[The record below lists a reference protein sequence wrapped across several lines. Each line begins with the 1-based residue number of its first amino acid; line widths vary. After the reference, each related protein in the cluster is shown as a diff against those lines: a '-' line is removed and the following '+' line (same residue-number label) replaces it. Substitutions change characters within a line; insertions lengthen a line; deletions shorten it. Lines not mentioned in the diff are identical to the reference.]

1 MVLQSGPG
9 ISATVR
15 APGGGLPGN
24 CGPIFRSQI
33 AGSIVSQPAAAPLCF
48 TDAGSSMKTL
58 ATPQTHT
65 TGKLIL
71 VALLC
76 AAPLASAETCSAPP
90 ELKAQLQAR
99 PTVSGYLRLGR
110 SFDEN
115 HQTNCAIEAFQA
127 ALNINPASE
136 AALNGMAKV
145 LIAAGDYEA
154 VIRRLPTAPRDQ
166 NLILDL
172 ALAYRKAEMFDD
184 AARVLTQGLKLYPD
198 SDSLTEAFVT
208 LSIHVNHSE
217 AATALAEKL
226 ARQKPRDLEAQ
237 RVYLRALTNAQ
248 SNDQALALGRRLLV
262 LAPHDA
268 DFLFLNGMLERTAGD
283 FSLARKHLEESVAL
297 SPNFYNSRYNLGVVL
312 AHLQDPAGA
321 KEELKKALELGA
333 TEPEVHFELSKV
345 LNSLGEAEEA
355 REELKVYK
363 QGLQEESDRA
373 VAVLKSTQAEEAFKA
388 GDNPKAAGL
397 YREACAAQPG
407 NVGLAYRL
415 ALALHAMG
423 DIAAER
429 ATLEQAIQTDPEFSL
444 AQYQLGAL
452 EFRNGEVHGA
462 EQQFR
467 LALKSTPSFI
477 QAWVA
482 LAACLAVEYRVEE
495 AQDAVA
501 QALRLEPNN
510 ASALS
515 LSKKLAA
522 AHQHQ

>member
-1 MVLQSGPG
+1 MKNRATPLTYIMEGL
-9 ISATVR
+9 ILAAFLSAAT
-15 APGGGLPGN
+15 L
-24 CGPIFRSQI
+24 
-33 AGSIVSQPAAAPLCF
+33 AGAAP
-48 TDAGSSMKTL
+48 
-58 ATPQTHT
+58 
-65 TGKLIL
+65 
-71 VALLC
+71 
-76 AAPLASAETCSAPP
+76 CSAPQ
-90 ELKAQLQAR
+90 EFETQLRAR
-99 PTVSGYLRLGR
+99 PTASAYLRLAHW
-110 SFDEN
+110 FDEN
-115 HQTNCAIEAFQA
+115 HQTNCAIEAFESV
-127 ALNINPASE
+127 LNMNPASGS
-136 AALNGMAKV
+136 ALDGMAKV

-154 VIRRLPTAPRDQ
+154 VIRRLPAAPRDQ

-184 AARVLTQGLKLYPD
+184 AARVLNHGLKLYPG
-198 SDSLTEAFVT
+198 SDSVTEALVT
-208 LSIHVNHSE
+208 LSIHLNHSE
-217 AATALAEKL
+217 AASALAEKL
-226 ARQKPRDLEAQ
+226 ARQKPHDLEAQ
-237 RVYLRALTNAQ
+237 RIYLRALANAQ
-248 SNDQALALGRRLLV
+248 KNDEAFALGRKLLL

-268 DFLFLNGMLERTAGD
+268 DFLFLNGMLERTEGD

-321 KEELKKALELGA
+321 KEQFKKALELGA
-333 TEPEVHFELSKV
+333 TEPEVHFELAKV
-345 LNSLGEAEEA
+345 LSTLGEAEEA
-355 REELKVYK
+355 QEELKVYK
-363 QGLQEESDRA
+363 KGLQEESDRA

-388 GDNPKAAGL
+388 RDNSKAAGL
-397 YREACAAQPG
+397 FREACAAQPG

-423 DIAAER
+423 EIAAER
-429 ATLEQAIQTDPEFSL
+429 ATLEQAIRTDPEFSL

-452 EFRNGEVHGA
+452 EFRNGEIDRA

-467 LALKSTPSFI
+467 LALKSTPSFV

-515 LSKKLAA
+515 LRNKLTS
-522 AHQHQ
+522 AHQPQ

>member
-1 MVLQSGPG
+1 MVRQAESGRQEVIGALAAPFRHPCS
-9 ISATVR
+9 ILHRRSAGKITGK
-15 APGGGLPGN
+15 PL
-24 CGPIFRSQI
+24 
-33 AGSIVSQPAAAPLCF
+33 AAPLCF
-48 TDAGSSMKTL
+48 TGAGSSMKSLTTPLTQLMRGLTL
-58 ATPQTHT
+58 AA
-65 TGKLIL
+65 L
-71 VALLC
+71 VC
-76 AAPLASAETCSAPP
+76 AAPSAIAAPCTAPP
-90 ELKAQLQAR
+90 ELETQLQSQPNAG
-99 PTVSGYLRLGR
+99 GYLRLAHW
-110 SFDEN
+110 FDEN
-115 HQTNCAIEAFQA
+115 HQTNCAIEAFQS
-127 ALNINPASE
+127 ALNINPASV
-136 AALNGMAKV
+136 AALDGMAKV

-154 VIRRLPTAPRDQ
+154 VVRRLPAAPHDQ

-172 ALAYRKAEMFDD
+172 ALAYRRAEMFDD
-184 AARVLTQGLKLYPD
+184 AARVLTQGLKLYPA
-198 SDSLTEAFVT
+198 SDSLTDALVT

-226 ARQKPRDLEAQ
+226 ARQKPHDLEAQ
-237 RVYLRALTNAQ
+237 RIYLRALVNAQ
-248 SNDQALALGRRLLV
+248 RNDQATALGHRLLV

-268 DFLFLNGMLERTAGD
+268 DFLFLNGMLERTAGS

-321 KEELKKALELGA
+321 EEQLKKALKLGA

-363 QGLQEESDRA
+363 KGLQEESDRA
-373 VAVLKSTQAEEAFKA
+373 VAVLKSTQAEEASKA
-388 GDNPKAAGL
+388 GDEQKAAGL

-415 ALALHAMG
+415 ALALNATG
-423 DIAAER
+423 DIAGER
-429 ATLEQAIQTDPEFSL
+429 ATLEQAVQTDPEFSL

-452 EFRNGEVHGA
+452 EFRNGEVDVA

-467 LALKSTPSFI
+467 LAVKSTPSFV

-495 AQDAVA
+495 AQEAVA

-515 LSKKLAA
+515 LSKKLPA

>member
-1 MVLQSGPG
+1 
-9 ISATVR
+9 
-15 APGGGLPGN
+15 
-24 CGPIFRSQI
+24 
-33 AGSIVSQPAAAPLCF
+33 
-48 TDAGSSMKTL
+48 
-58 ATPQTHT
+58 
-65 TGKLIL
+65 
-71 VALLC
+71 
-76 AAPLASAETCSAPP
+76 
-90 ELKAQLQAR
+90 
-99 PTVSGYLRLGR
+99 
-110 SFDEN
+110 
-115 HQTNCAIEAFQA
+115 
-127 ALNINPASE
+127 
-136 AALNGMAKV
+136 
-145 LIAAGDYEA
+145 
-154 VIRRLPTAPRDQ
+154 
-166 NLILDL
+166 
-172 ALAYRKAEMFDD
+172 
-184 AARVLTQGLKLYPD
+184 
-198 SDSLTEAFVT
+198 
-208 LSIHVNHSE
+208 
-217 AATALAEKL
+217 
-226 ARQKPRDLEAQ
+226 
-237 RVYLRALTNAQ
+237 
-248 SNDQALALGRRLLV
+248 
-262 LAPHDA
+262 
-268 DFLFLNGMLERTAGD
+268 
-283 FSLARKHLEESVAL
+283 
-297 SPNFYNSRYNLGVVL
+297 
-312 AHLQDPAGA
+312 
-321 KEELKKALELGA
+321 
-333 TEPEVHFELSKV
+333 
-345 LNSLGEAEEA
+345 
-355 REELKVYK
+355 
-363 QGLQEESDRA
+363 

>member
-1 MVLQSGPG
+1 MKSLTTPLTQLM
-9 ISATVR
+9 R
-15 APGGGLPGN
+15 GL
-24 CGPIFRSQI
+24 
-33 AGSIVSQPAAAPLCF
+33 
-48 TDAGSSMKTL
+48 TL
-58 ATPQTHT
+58 A
-65 TGKLIL
+65 
-71 VALLC
+71 ALLC
-76 AAPLASAETCSAPP
+76 AAPSAIAAPCTALP
-90 ELKAQLQAR
+90 ELETQLQSQPNAG
-99 PTVSGYLRLGR
+99 GYLRLAHW
-110 SFDEN
+110 FDEN
-115 HQTNCAIEAFQA
+115 HQTNCAIEAFQS
-127 ALNINPASE
+127 ALNINPASV
-136 AALNGMAKV
+136 AALDGMAKV

-154 VIRRLPTAPRDQ
+154 VVRRLPAAPHDQ

-172 ALAYRKAEMFDD
+172 ALAYRRAEMFDD
-184 AARVLTQGLKLYPD
+184 AARVLTQGLKLYPA
-198 SDSLTEAFVT
+198 SDSLTDALVT

-226 ARQKPRDLEAQ
+226 ARQKPHDLEAQ
-237 RVYLRALTNAQ
+237 RIYLRALVNAQ
-248 SNDQALALGRRLLV
+248 RNDQATALGHRLLV

-268 DFLFLNGMLERTAGD
+268 DFLFLNGMLERTAGS

-321 KEELKKALELGA
+321 EEQLKKALKLGA

-363 QGLQEESDRA
+363 KGLQEESDRA
-373 VAVLKSTQAEEAFKA
+373 VAVLKSTQAEEASKA
-388 GDNPKAAGL
+388 GDEQKAAGL

-415 ALALHAMG
+415 ALALNATG
-423 DIAAER
+423 DIAGER
-429 ATLEQAIQTDPEFSL
+429 ATLERAVQTDPEFSL

-452 EFRNGEVHGA
+452 EFRNGEVDVA

-467 LALKSTPSFI
+467 LAVKSTPSFV

-495 AQDAVA
+495 AQEAVA

-515 LSKKLAA
+515 LSKKLPA

>member
-1 MVLQSGPG
+1 MKSL
-9 ISATVR
+9 ATQLTYTT
-15 APGGGLPGN
+15 GGL
-24 CGPIFRSQI
+24 ILAALLFAAST
-33 AGSIVSQPAAAPLCF
+33 ASAAPC
-48 TDAGSSMKTL
+48 T
-58 ATPQTHT
+58 
-65 TGKLIL
+65 
-71 VALLC
+71 
-76 AAPLASAETCSAPP
+76 APP
-90 ELKAQLQAR
+90 ELEVQLQAH
-99 PTVSGYLRLGR
+99 PTVSGYLRLAHW
-110 SFDEN
+110 FDEN

-127 ALNINPASE
+127 ALNINPASG
-136 AALNGMAKV
+136 AALDGMAKV

-154 VIRRLPTAPRDQ
+154 VVRRLPAAPHDQ

-172 ALAYRKAEMFDD
+172 ALAYRRAEMFDD
-184 AARVLTQGLKLYPD
+184 AARVLTQGLKLYPG
-198 SDSLTEAFVT
+198 SDSLTEALVT

-237 RVYLRALTNAQ
+237 RIYLRALANAQ
-248 SNDQALALGRRLLV
+248 NNDQALALGRKLLV
-262 LAPHDA
+262 LSPHDA
-268 DFLFLNGMLERTAGD
+268 DFLFLNGMLERTTGD

-312 AHLQDPAGA
+312 AHLQDPTGA
-321 KEELKKALELGA
+321 KEQLKKALELGA

-363 QGLQEESDRA
+363 KGLQEESDRA
-373 VAVLKSTQAEEAFKA
+373 VAVLKSTQAEEASKA
-388 GDNPKAAGL
+388 GDKQKAADL
-397 YREACAAQPG
+397 FREACAAQPS

-415 ALALHAMG
+415 ALVLHAMG

-429 ATLEQAIQTDPEFSL
+429 TTLGQAIQTDPEFSL

-452 EFRNGEVHGA
+452 EFRNGEVDVA

-467 LALKSTPSFI
+467 LALKSTPSFV

-495 AQDAVA
+495 AQAAVA

-522 AHQHQ
+522 AHQNQ

>member
-1 MVLQSGPG
+1 
-9 ISATVR
+9 
-15 APGGGLPGN
+15 
-24 CGPIFRSQI
+24 
-33 AGSIVSQPAAAPLCF
+33 
-48 TDAGSSMKTL
+48 MKSL
-58 ATPQTHT
+58 ATLLAYT
-65 TGKLIL
+65 TGRLIL
-71 VALLC
+71 AALLF
-76 AAPLASAETCSAPP
+76 APSTASADPCTALQ
-90 ELKAQLQAR
+90 ELEAQLQPH
-99 PTVSGYLRLGR
+99 PTVSGYLRMAHW
-110 SFDEN
+110 FDEN
-115 HQTNCAIEAFQA
+115 HHAVCAIEAFQS
-127 ALNINPASE
+127 ALKLNPASG
-136 AALNGMAKV
+136 AAMDGMAKV

-154 VIRRLPTAPRDQ
+154 VVRLLPAAPHDQ

-172 ALAYRKAEMFDD
+172 ALAYRRAEMFDD
-184 AARVLTQGLKLYPD
+184 AARVLTQGLKLYPG
-198 SDSLTEAFVT
+198 SDSMTEALVT

-217 AATALAEKL
+217 AASALAEKL

-237 RVYLRALTNAQ
+237 RIYLRALVNAQ
-248 SNDQALALGRRLLV
+248 KNDEALALGRKLLV
-262 LAPHDA
+262 LSPHDA
-268 DFLFLNGMLERTAGD
+268 DFLFLNGMLERTEGD

-321 KEELKKALELGA
+321 KEQLKKALELGA

-345 LNSLGEAEEA
+345 LNSLGEAGEA
-355 REELKVYK
+355 QEELKVYK
-363 QGLQEESDRA
+363 KGLQEESDRA
-373 VAVLKSTQAEEAFKA
+373 VAVLKSTQAEEASKA
-388 GDNPKAAGL
+388 GDEQRAAGL

-415 ALALHAMG
+415 ALALHAIG
-423 DIAAER
+423 DIAGER
-429 ATLEQAIQTDPEFSL
+429 ATLEQAVQTDPEFSL

-452 EFRNGEVHGA
+452 EFRNGEVNGA

-467 LALKSTPSFI
+467 LALKSTPSFV

-501 QALRLEPNN
+501 EALRLEPNN